1 MKKNQLL
8 IDIMIILGISTILA
22 FWFNGL
28 SNPNAISLIREKQ
41 ALEIAND
48 DEFEQI
54 NTNSAI
60 SSDTLP
66 IKDLPKD
73 TLPIKKDSVKPIP
86 STQQVASANDG
97 NKSVE
102 DQGPAKAKAV
112 NYVQVKKLL
121 ADPSVMVID
130 ARNEHEFAEGHLPK
144 ARNIFAMEYIPELI
158 GMNKDIRII
167 VYCGGGQ
174 CELSHELSNNL
185 IGLGF
190 KKVYI
195 YIGGW
200 DDWKQNGSGK

>member
-112 NYVQVKKLL
+112 NLYFEKRAKPSFEFSLKK
-121 ADPSVMVID
+121 
-130 ARNEHEFAEGHLPK
+130 RKTF
-144 ARNIFAMEYIPELI
+144 
-158 GMNKDIRII
+158 
-167 VYCGGGQ
+167 Q
-174 CELSHELSNNL
+174 
-185 IGLGF
+185 
-190 KKVYI
+190 KKYI
-195 YIGGW
+195 YNQI
-200 DDWKQNGSGK
+200 

>member
-97 NKSVE
+97 I
-102 DQGPAKAKAV
+102 D
-112 NYVQVKKLL
+112 YVREVCKGGT
-121 ADPSVMVID
+121 
-130 ARNEHEFAEGHLPK
+130 RNGLQTVS
-144 ARNIFAMEYIPELI
+144 
-158 GMNKDIRII
+158 KDIRA
-167 VYCGGGQ
+167 
-174 CELSHELSNNL
+174 SNCNL
-185 IGLGF
+185 RRTR
-190 KKVYI
+190 
-195 YIGGW
+195 
-200 DDWKQNGSGK
+200 QAHC